1 MAYDPDGLVL
11 HGPTPSGTQ
20 VWTYKSA
27 DVVGDVDATDYFS
40 DGEDRGMRVGDR
52 VTVTDTTT
60 PLVTDCWVSAID
72 SDGNATV
79 TQDA

>member
-1 MAYDPDGLVL
+1 MAYDTNGLVL
-11 HGPTPSGTQ
+11 VGPTPSGAQ

-27 DVVGDVDATDYFS
+27 DVVGDVDAANYFS

-52 VTVTDTTT
+52 VTVVDTTT

-72 SDGNATV
+72 SAGNATV
-79 TQDA
+79 TADA